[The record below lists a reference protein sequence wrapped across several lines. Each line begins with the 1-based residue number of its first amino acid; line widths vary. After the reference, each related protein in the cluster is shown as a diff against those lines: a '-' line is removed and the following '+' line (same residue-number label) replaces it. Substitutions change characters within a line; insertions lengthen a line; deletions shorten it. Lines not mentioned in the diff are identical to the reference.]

1 MRNTTRQALDH
12 FIGRYFSNM
21 DAHHTS
27 DTCHAAPD
35 PKAAQARINALKAK
49 SRLLSAI
56 NVLGVAEI
64 TGRSQ
69 NFDIAGTLA
78 ATVDTNRHARQPAQ
92 QTWQPAQYLCQQT
105 NFDAAFDYATLD
117 AWMSETLDQAQFE
130 ARARQTLERR
140 ILLDRVMIG
149 FRGLRRAADSD
160 RVKYPQL
167 QDVNIGWLQQIREQA
182 PKACL
187 ERVRVGED
195 QRFRSLHRLVRH
207 AVNNLLAPAWRD
219 DPLLVALVGADL
231 LPDAVCE
238 PSGQAEPWDDLV
250 FHKQRVGGLQ
260 AATAAFFPG
269 DSILITRLD
278 NLSLY
283 FNQHAMRYRYQ
294 EEPSINSVLFYHSSE
309 DAYVVENLAAC
320 ALIEEVEIVN

>member
-1 MRNTTRQALDH
+1 MQNATRQALDH

-21 DAHHTS
+21 DAHQAQDSHY
-27 DTCHAAPD
+27 AAPG
-35 PKAAQARINALKAK
+35 PKEAQARINALKTN

-56 NVLGVAEI
+56 NILGVANVK
-64 TGRSQ
+64 GRSQ
-69 NFDIAGTLA
+69 NFDLAGTLA
-78 ATVDTNRHARQPAQ
+78 ATVDTNRHARRPAQ
-92 QTWQPAQYLCQQT
+92 QAWQPAQYFCRQT
-105 NFDAAFDYATLD
+105 NFDAAFDYETLD
-117 AWMSETLDQAQFE
+117 AWMSETQDQALFE

-149 FRGLRRAADSD
+149 FHGLIRAADSD
-160 RVKYPQL
+160 RAKHPQL
-167 QDVNIGWLQQIREQA
+167 QDVNVGWLQQIREQA
-182 PKACL
+182 PQACL
-187 ERVRVGED
+187 ESVRVGEG
-195 QRFRSLHRLVRH
+195 QRFPSLHRLVRH
-207 AVNNLLAPAWRD
+207 AVNHLLAPAWRD

-238 PSGQAEPWDDLV
+238 SNEPGDDLV
-250 FHKQRVGGLQ
+250 FHKQRLGGLQ

-283 FNQHAMRYRYQ
+283 FNQNAMRYRCQ
-294 EEPSINSVLFYHSSE
+294 EEPSLNQVAFYHSSE

-320 ALIEEVEIVN
+320 ALIEDVEIVD

>member
-1 MRNTTRQALDH
+1 MQNTTRQALDH

-21 DAHHTS
+21 DAHQTS
-27 DTCHAAPD
+27 NTCHAAPD

-78 ATVDTNRHARQPAQ
+78 ATVDTNRHARRPAQ

-117 AWMSETLDQAQFE
+117 AWMSETLDQTLFE
-130 ARARQTLERR
+130 ARARQKLERR

-149 FRGLRRAADSD
+149 FRGTVRAKDSD
-160 RVKYPQL
+160 REQHPQL

-182 PKACL
+182 PTACL
-187 ERVRVGED
+187 ERVRVGAD

-207 AVNNLLAPAWRD
+207 AVNHLIAPTWRD

-238 PSGQAEPWDDLV
+238 SNEPGDDLV

-283 FNQHAMRYRYQ
+283 FNHHAMRYRYQ

-320 ALIEEVEIVN
+320 ALIEDVEIVD

>member
-1 MRNTTRQALDH
+1 MQNATRQALDH

-21 DAHHTS
+21 DAHQTS
-27 DTCHAAPD
+27 NSCHAAPE
-35 PKAAQARINALKAK
+35 PQAAQARLNALKAK
-49 SRLLSAI
+49 SRLLSTI
-56 NVLGVAEI
+56 NVLGVSEI

-92 QTWQPAQYLCQQT
+92 KTWQPAQYFCQQT

-117 AWMSETLDQAQFE
+117 AWMSETQDQALFE

-140 ILLDRVMIG
+140 ILLDRIMIG
-149 FRGLRRAADSD
+149 FRGLERAQDSD
-160 RVKYPQL
+160 RAQHPQL
-167 QDVNIGWLQQIREQA
+167 QDVNVGWLQQIREQA

-187 ERVRVGED
+187 ERVRVGEGE
-195 QRFRSLHRLVRH
+195 RFRNLHRLVRH

-219 DPLLVALVGADL
+219 DPRLVALVGADL
-231 LPDAVCE
+231 LPDAVCDAT
-238 PSGQAEPWDDLV
+238 PQADGDDLV
-250 FHKQRVGGLQ
+250 FHKQRLGGLQ

-283 FNQHAMRYRYQ
+283 FNHHAMRYRYQ
-294 EEPSINSVLFYHSSE
+294 EDPAINSVLFYHSSA
-309 DAYVVENLAAC
+309 DAYVIENLAAC
-320 ALIEEVEIVN
+320 ALIEEVEIVD

>member
-1 MRNTTRQALDH
+1 MQNATRQALEH
-12 FIGRYFSNM
+12 FIGRYFSHM
-21 DAHHTS
+21 DAHQTS
-27 DTCHAAPD
+27 NSCHAAPE
-35 PKAAQARINALKAK
+35 PQAAQARINALKAK

-78 ATVDTNRHARQPAQ
+78 ATVDTNHHARQPAQ

-105 NFDAAFDYATLD
+105 NFDAAFDFATLD
-117 AWMSETLDQAQFE
+117 AWMGETQDQTLFE

-140 ILLDRVMIG
+140 MLLDRVMIG
-149 FRGLRRAADSD
+149 FRGLERARDSD
-160 RVKYPQL
+160 RVKHPQL

-182 PKACL
+182 PKACQ
-187 ERVRVGED
+187 ERVRVGEGE
-195 QRFRSLHRLVRH
+195 RFRNLHRLVRH

-219 DPLLVALVGADL
+219 DPQLVALVGADL

-260 AATAAFFPG
+260 AATAAFFP
-269 DSILITRLD
+269 DDAILITRLD

-283 FNQHAMRYRYQ
+283 FNHHAMRYRYQ
-294 EEPSINSVLFYHSSE
+294 EDPAINSVLFYHSSAE
-309 DAYVVENLAAC
+309 AYVIENLAAC
-320 ALIEEVEIVN
+320 ALIEDVEIVD

>member
-1 MRNTTRQALDH
+1 MQNTTRQALDH
-12 FIGRYFSNM
+12 FIGRYFSHM
-21 DAHHTS
+21 DAHQAQG
-27 DTCHAAPD
+27 TCHAAPE
-35 PKAAQARINALKAK
+35 PQAAQARIQALKAK

-56 NVLGVAEI
+56 NVLGVPEI
-64 TGRSQ
+64 KGRSQ

-78 ATVDTNRHARQPAQ
+78 ATVDTNRHPRQPAQ
-92 QTWQPAQYLCQQT
+92 QTWRPAQYVCQQT

-117 AWMSETLDQAQFE
+117 AWMNETQDQALFE
-130 ARARQTLERR
+130 ARARQTLDRR

-149 FRGLRRAADSD
+149 FRGLMRAQDSD
-160 RVKYPQL
+160 REQNPQL

-187 ERVRVGED
+187 ERVRVGEG

-250 FHKQRVGGLQ
+250 FHKQRLGGLQ

-294 EEPSINSVLFYHSSE
+294 EEPSINSVLFFHSSA
-309 DAYVVENLAAC
+309 DAYVIENLAAC
-320 ALIEEVEIVN
+320 ALIEDVEIVD